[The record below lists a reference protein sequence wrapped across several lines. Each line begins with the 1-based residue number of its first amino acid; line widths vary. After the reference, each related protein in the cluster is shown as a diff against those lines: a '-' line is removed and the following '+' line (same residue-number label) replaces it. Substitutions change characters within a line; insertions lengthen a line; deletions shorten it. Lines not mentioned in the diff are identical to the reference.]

1 MLPLRTLN
9 FYLLSLIYFCIFVVC
24 LISIKMKKTLLFS
37 MLLIALSVQAQEVVT
52 VKFTAATET
61 GGYIPFTSVM
71 VTDLTQGWMTTL
83 SYPDTVLVLSPLVGV
98 GEWKGR
104 NFNMG
109 SAFPNPFNN
118 ETCVPL
124 ALSEASDVTL
134 QVIRAD
140 GKTVASRDMHL
151 DAGAHQVMVCLST
164 PGMSFL
170 RVVTP
175 QGSSVAR
182 LVCTGQGN
190 VDDVRVTSRDGAMKR
205 GENPGVFALGDL
217 MRYEAFRSVG
227 GTTYH
232 STVVEQAQY
241 TNETVTLSFEVETPE
256 GAIDGLFTIND
267 EGGKVFFSKG
277 NLLYNKNTGV
287 WSFMEQQYDMVEF
300 LGQDVGENYADQDS
314 VSLFGWSTSGYDH
327 GGHCYQPWNTSSDYS
342 DYHAYGSHLFN
353 LEDETG
359 QADWGYNAIAN
370 GGNTEHLWRTLTT
383 DEWNYIFATRATP
396 SGIRFAKAC
405 VGNVNGVILL
415 PDDWSGSYFNLNF
428 PNTTNVYFENNLISL
443 EQWAA
448 IEQYGAVF
456 LPAAGYRLGTE
467 VLNTGSS
474 GLYWS
479 STHYIENRA
488 NCVSIFDSGLYPQAV
503 DFIFN
508 GFSVRLVQV
517 AH

>member
-1 MLPLRTLN
+1 
-9 FYLLSLIYFCIFVVC
+9 
-24 LISIKMKKTLLFS
+24 MKKILFFTMLLF
-37 MLLIALSVQAQEVVT
+37 ALSVQAQEAVT
-52 VKFTAATET
+52 VKFTAATEA
-61 GGYIPFTSVM
+61 GGYIPFSSVW

-83 SYPDTVLVLSPLVGV
+83 NYPDSVLVLSPMVGV
-98 GEWKGR
+98 GEWQGR

-124 ALSEASDVTL
+124 ELQEASEVTL

-140 GKTVASRDMHL
+140 GKVVATRAMHL
-151 DAGAHQVMVCLST
+151 DSGVHQVMVRLSN
-164 PGMSFL
+164 PGMTFL
-170 RVVTP
+170 RAVTP

-182 LVCTGQGN
+182 LVCTGHGD
-190 VDDVRVTSRDGAMKR
+190 VDEVRVTSRDCASKR
-205 GENPGVFALGDL
+205 GENPGVFEPGDL
-217 MRYEAFRSVG
+217 MRYEAFRSEG

-241 TNETVTLSFEVETPE
+241 TDETVTLFFAVETPE

-267 EGGKVFFSKG
+267 DGGKVFFSKG
-277 NLLYNKNTGV
+277 NLQYNKNTNV
-287 WSFMEQQYDMVEF
+287 WSFMEQQYDMVEL
-300 LGQDVGENYADQDS
+300 LGQDVGEDYADQDI
-314 VSLFGWSTSGYDH
+314 VSLFGWSTSGYSH
-327 GGHCYQPWNTSSDYS
+327 GAICYQPWSTSISENH
-342 DYHAYGSHLFN
+342 YHAYGSHLFN
-353 LEDETG
+353 LCDQTG

-383 DEWNYIFATRATP
+383 DEWDYIFETRTTP

-415 PDDWSGSYFNLNF
+415 PDDWSGSYFTLNF

-443 EQWAA
+443 EQWDA
-448 IEQYGAVF
+448 IEQHGAVF
-456 LPAAGYRLGTE
+456 LPTAGYRLGTE
-467 VLNTGSS
+467 VFNTGSS

-479 STHYIENRA
+479 STHYVENRA
-488 NCVSIFDSGLYPQAV
+488 KCVSIFDSGLYPQAV

-508 GFSVRLVQV
+508 GFSVRLVQD

>member
-1 MLPLRTLN
+1 MR
-9 FYLLSLIYFCIFVVC
+9 
-24 LISIKMKKTLLFS
+24 KTLLFTI
-37 MLLIALSVQAQEVVT
+37 LLIALSVQAQETVT
-52 VKFTAATET
+52 VKFTAATEA
-61 GGYIPFTSVM
+61 GGYIPFTSVI

-83 SYPDTVLVLSPLVGV
+83 NYPDTVLVLSSQVGV
-98 GEWKGR
+98 GEWQSR

-109 SAFPNPFNN
+109 SAFPNPFKD

-124 ALSEASDVTL
+124 VLSEASELSL

-140 GKTVASRDMHL
+140 GKVVAVRDMRLNSGIHY
-151 DAGAHQVMVCLST
+151 VTVRLST
-164 PGMSFL
+164 PGMAFL

-182 LVCTGQGN
+182 LVCMDHGN
-190 VDDVRVTSRDGAMKR
+190 VDDVSVTQSREVLER
-205 GENPGVFALGDL
+205 GGNPGVFEPGDL

-227 GTTYH
+227 GTTFH
-232 STVVEQAQY
+232 SAVVEQPQY
-241 TNETVTLSFEVETPE
+241 TSETVTLFFPVEAPE

-267 EGGKVFFSKG
+267 DGGKVFFSKG
-277 NLLYNKNTGV
+277 NLQYDMNTGV
-287 WSFMEQQYDMVEF
+287 WSFLEHQYDMVEI
-300 LGQDVGENYADQDS
+300 LGQNVGEDYSDQDI

-327 GGHCYQPWNTSSDYS
+327 GALCYQPWSTTTSSNNY
-342 DYHAYGSHLFN
+342 YPYGSNFFN
-353 LEDETG
+353 LYDQTG

-383 DEWNYIFATRATP
+383 EEWDYIFETRTTL
-396 SGIRFAKAC
+396 SGIRFAKAQ

-415 PDDWSGSYFNLNF
+415 PDDWSGSYYSLNF

-443 EQWAA
+443 EQWAV
-448 IEQYGAVF
+448 IEQHGAVF

-474 GLYWS
+474 GHYWS
-479 STHYIENRA
+479 STHRFEYRA
-488 NCVSIFDSGLYPQAV
+488 YCVSVFDSGLYPQAI
-503 DFIFN
+503 DFVFN
-508 GFSVRLVQV
+508 GFSVRLVQE